1 MSELS
6 ALKVG
11 CGKFFYGKN
20 VLSQLPGEILR
31 LGGKALIVGGEHA
44 LSSFNLIAG
53 NMLSASNFELITHH
67 SQCTREKA
75 EYYSKKALNEG
86 FTVLVGIGGGR
97 CLDNV
102 KCASVFSGLPVITV
116 PTSIATCVATS
127 MTCIMYNDKGQR
139 EPVVNLKK
147 K

>member
-31 LGGKALIVGGEHA
+31 LGGKALIIGGEHA

-67 SQCTREKA
+67 DQCTKEKA
-75 EYYSKKALNEG
+75 EYYFKFFKSKE
-86 FTVLVGIGGGR
+86 V
-97 CLDNV
+97 
-102 KCASVFSGLPVITV
+102 SVCYKRLS
-116 PTSIATCVATS
+116 S
-127 MTCIMYNDKGQR
+127 MNIQLWLWIVTR
-139 EPVVNLKK
+139 S
-147 K
+147 

>member
-20 VLSQLPGEILR
+20 VLSQLPDEILR

-53 NMLSASNFELITHH
+53 NMLSASNFELITTPRTMY
-67 SQCTREKA
+67 QGKGRILF
-75 EYYSKKALNEG
+75 KK
-86 FTVLVGIGGGR
+86 GI
-97 CLDNV
+97 
-102 KCASVFSGLPVITV
+102 K
-116 PTSIATCVATS
+116 
-127 MTCIMYNDKGQR
+127 
-139 EPVVNLKK
+139 
-147 K
+147 

>member
-53 NMLSASNFELITHH
+53 NML
-67 SQCTREKA
+67 
-75 EYYSKKALNEG
+75 
-86 FTVLVGIGGGR
+86 
-97 CLDNV
+97 
-102 KCASVFSGLPVITV
+102 
-116 PTSIATCVATS
+116 
-127 MTCIMYNDKGQR
+127 
-139 EPVVNLKK
+139 
-147 K
+147 